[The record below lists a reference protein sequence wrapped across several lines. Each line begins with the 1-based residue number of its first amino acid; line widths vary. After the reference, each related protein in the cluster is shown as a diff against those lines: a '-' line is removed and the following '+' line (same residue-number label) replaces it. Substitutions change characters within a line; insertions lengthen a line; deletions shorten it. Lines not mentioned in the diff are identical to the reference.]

1 VANVNPQ
8 IERINVEIEK
18 HKTKI
23 TQLQDRIKR
32 LEARRTELQNTEIL
46 GRVEVITATPEDLAA
61 IMRSLTNKGGKVK

>member
-1 VANVNPQ
+1 MNPQ
-8 IERINVEIEK
+8 IERINAEIEK

-23 TQLQDRIKR
+23 TQLLGRIRR

-61 IMRSLTNKGGKVK
+61 IMRSLTNKGGKAK

>member
-1 VANVNPQ
+1 MNPQ

>member
-1 VANVNPQ
+1 MNPQ
-8 IERINVEIEK
+8 IERINAEIEK

-23 TQLQDRIKR
+23 LQLQERIKR

-61 IMRSLTNKGGKVK
+61 IMRSLTNKGGKAK

>member
-1 VANVNPQ
+1 MNPQ
-8 IERINVEIEK
+8 IERIDAEIMK

-23 TQLQDRIKR
+23 TQLQERIRR

-61 IMRSLTNKGGKVK
+61 IMRSLTIKGGKAK

>member
-1 VANVNPQ
+1 MNPQ
-8 IERINVEIEK
+8 IERINAETEK

-23 TQLQDRIKR
+23 TQLQERIKR

-61 IMRSLTNKGGKVK
+61 IMRSLTIKGGKVK

>member
-1 VANVNPQ
+1 MNPQ

-18 HKTKI
+18 HKNKI
-23 TQLQDRIKR
+23 TQLQERIKR

-46 GRVEVITATPEDLAA
+46 GRVDVITATPEDLAA